1 MLVLCF
7 FFVLSSSI
15 SRQSATVAADVETAH
30 KVGGGGEVGDEQ
42 KQAMVIFAD

>member
-1 MLVLCF
+1 MYCVF

-30 KVGGGGEVGDEQ
+30 KVGGGGVGDEQ